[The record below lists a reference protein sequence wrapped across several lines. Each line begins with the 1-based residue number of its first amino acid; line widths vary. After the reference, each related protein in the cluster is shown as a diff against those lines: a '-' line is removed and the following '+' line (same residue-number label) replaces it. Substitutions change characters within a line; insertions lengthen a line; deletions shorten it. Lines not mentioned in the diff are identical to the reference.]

1 MADVTPKK
9 GKTGNIVVDLPRPSA
24 SGRNDFCYISRQVDV
39 ADTPN
44 MEFSHRPVIQD
55 SVSQRHVTDDG
66 SVNDPV
72 RPGS

>member
-1 MADVTPKK
+1 MTFITYFYATHDK
-9 GKTGNIVVDLPRPSA
+9 I
-24 SGRNDFCYISRQVDV
+24 DV

-44 MEFSHRPVIQD
+44 MEISHRPVIHD

>member
-1 MADVTPKK
+1 MLHHVNADHDTVY
-9 GKTGNIVVDLPRPSA
+9 
-24 SGRNDFCYISRQVDV
+24 DFCYISRQVDV

-44 MEFSHRPVIQD
+44 MEISHRPVIHD

>member
-1 MADVTPKK
+1 MTFNTYFFYATHNK
-9 GKTGNIVVDLPRPSA
+9 
-24 SGRNDFCYISRQVDV
+24 VDV

-44 MEFSHRPVIQD
+44 MEISHRPVIHD
-55 SVSQRHVTDDG
+55 SVSQRHITDDG